1 VRGVAAGEHL
11 AVEQQL
17 LAGFQAATSSLVRV
31 LRSTR
36 VADLRSGVQ
45 VTAGQSSSF
54 GGSSLAG
61 PEPSRWKWQWRVAAQ
76 FGTSATGRLA
86 AWQG

>member
-1 VRGVAAGEHL
+1 MCTTDAPGPIRRAAARAVRKQPV
-11 AVEQQL
+11 
-17 LAGFQAATSSLVRV
+17 
-31 LRSTR
+31 RSTR

-45 VTAGQSSSF
+45 VTAGQSSSL
-54 GGSSLAG
+54 GGSIFAG

-76 FGTSATGRLA
+76 LGTRATGRLA